1 MQWHLRYPYALK
13 SATIYVNG
21 DIAQLSAKDVQGR
34 IGEALARLVDT
45 VYHKLTYI
53 DTAFTEDDVVKEFRP
68 NHQMSLNAVT
78 SAEPNAPAQD
88 DVLAYIDNNS
98 ALHAN
103 TSMKSLKDRFTK
115 APYGF
120 VDDDVEWIV
129 AHLFKKGQI
138 SLTLNGAVLT
148 LSASNGDEIAR
159 YITKRE
165 FVDKLL
171 TSRKEHPKPEWVRM
185 VREIMREL
193 FGNNAPTEDED
204 GLMRACRKACADLA
218 ATLANRKQYD
228 YVKPYPGKA
237 VIDSGLALLRPVA
250 QWNDPMEFYKQMYQR
265 QDDFLD
271 FAEDYDP
278 VKAFFAGAQKEIFDK
293 ALDLMRIYEDSK
305 SFIVNDKVENTV
317 KEIYAILR
325 AAKPYQQIQK
335 LPALLDQYNEA
346 YVEVLEA
353 ATKPVLS
360 TIAADRARVQEV
372 LDEKPYKAQYVNAYA
387 AQFDELKDKAEKCNN
402 ITTLRSYA
410 DQADAVRI
418 RLLNEMDKRDEVLVE
433 EAEREKHKDDD
444 NHGGDK
450 DPVTPQPPKPQ
461 PKRRKNLAIK
471 SLTQTTSWRIESD
484 ADIDAYLAALRRRL
498 ESELD
503 PDTIV
508 NVEF

>member
-1 MQWHLRYPYALK
+1 
-13 SATIYVNG
+13 
-21 DIAQLSAKDVQGR
+21 
-34 IGEALARLVDT
+34 
-45 VYHKLTYI
+45 
-53 DTAFTEDDVVKEFRP
+53 
-68 NHQMSLNAVT
+68 
-78 SAEPNAPAQD
+78 
-88 DVLAYIDNNS
+88 
-98 ALHAN
+98 
-103 TSMKSLKDRFTK
+103 
-115 APYGF
+115 
-120 VDDDVEWIV
+120 
-129 AHLFKKGQI
+129 
-138 SLTLNGAVLT
+138 
-148 LSASNGDEIAR
+148 
-159 YITKRE
+159 
-165 FVDKLL
+165 
-171 TSRKEHPKPEWVRM
+171 M

-360 TIAADRARVQEV
+360 TIAADRARVLEV

>member
-1 MQWHLRYPYALK
+1 
-13 SATIYVNG
+13 
-21 DIAQLSAKDVQGR
+21 
-34 IGEALARLVDT
+34 
-45 VYHKLTYI
+45 
-53 DTAFTEDDVVKEFRP
+53 
-68 NHQMSLNAVT
+68 
-78 SAEPNAPAQD
+78 
-88 DVLAYIDNNS
+88 
-98 ALHAN
+98 
-103 TSMKSLKDRFTK
+103 
-115 APYGF
+115 
-120 VDDDVEWIV
+120 
-129 AHLFKKGQI
+129 
-138 SLTLNGAVLT
+138 
-148 LSASNGDEIAR
+148 
-159 YITKRE
+159 
-165 FVDKLL
+165 
-171 TSRKEHPKPEWVRM
+171 M

-237 VIDSGLALLRPVA
+237 VIHSGLALLRPVA

-325 AAKPYQQIQK
+325 AAKPYPQIQK

-360 TIAADRARVQEV
+360 TIAADRARVLEV

-418 RLLNEMDKRDEVLVE
+418 RLLNEMDKRDEVLAE

>member
-1 MQWHLRYPYALK
+1 
-13 SATIYVNG
+13 
-21 DIAQLSAKDVQGR
+21 
-34 IGEALARLVDT
+34 
-45 VYHKLTYI
+45 
-53 DTAFTEDDVVKEFRP
+53 
-68 NHQMSLNAVT
+68 MS
-78 SAEPNAPAQD
+78 S
-88 DVLAYIDNNS
+88 
-98 ALHAN
+98 
-103 TSMKSLKDRFTK
+103 
-115 APYGF
+115 
-120 VDDDVEWIV
+120 
-129 AHLFKKGQI
+129 
-138 SLTLNGAVLT
+138 
-148 LSASNGDEIAR
+148 
-159 YITKRE
+159 
-165 FVDKLL
+165 
-171 TSRKEHPKPEWVRM
+171 
-185 VREIMREL
+185 
-193 FGNNAPTEDED
+193 
-204 GLMRACRKACADLA
+204 CRKACAGLA

-228 YVKPYPGKA
+228 YVKPYPGKE

-325 AAKPYQQIQK
+325 AAKPYPQIQK

-360 TIAADRARVQEV
+360 TIAADRARVLEV

-418 RLLNEMDKRDEVLVE
+418 RLLNEMDKRD
-433 EAEREKHKDDD
+433 REIDPPAPPVDPD
-444 NHGGDK
+444 GDG
-450 DPVTPQPPKPQ
+450 TKPIQ
-461 PKRRKNLAIK
+461 PKAKTRKNIAIK
-471 SLTQTTSWRIESD
+471 YLTQTTNWRIESE

>member
-1 MQWHLRYPYALK
+1 MRTRLSNAKIYLVDALK

-53 DTAFTEDDVVKEFRP
+53 DTAFNEDDVVKEFRP

-148 LSASNGDEIAR
+148 LSAANGDEIAR

-165 FVDKLL
+165 FLDKLL

-250 QWNDPMEFYKQMYQR
+250 QWNDPMEFYKQMY
-265 QDDFLD
+265 
-271 FAEDYDP
+271 
-278 VKAFFAGAQKEIFDK
+278 
-293 ALDLMRIYEDSK
+293 
-305 SFIVNDKVENTV
+305 
-317 KEIYAILR
+317 
-325 AAKPYQQIQK
+325 
-335 LPALLDQYNEA
+335 
-346 YVEVLEA
+346 
-353 ATKPVLS
+353 LS
-360 TIAADRARVQEV
+360 LIH
-372 LDEKPYKAQYVNAYA
+372 
-387 AQFDELKDKAEKCNN
+387 
-402 ITTLRSYA
+402 I
-410 DQADAVRI
+410 
-418 RLLNEMDKRDEVLVE
+418 
-433 EAEREKHKDDD
+433 
-444 NHGGDK
+444 
-450 DPVTPQPPKPQ
+450 
-461 PKRRKNLAIK
+461 
-471 SLTQTTSWRIESD
+471 
-484 ADIDAYLAALRRRL
+484 
-498 ESELD
+498 
-503 PDTIV
+503 
-508 NVEF
+508 

>member
-1 MQWHLRYPYALK
+1 
-13 SATIYVNG
+13 
-21 DIAQLSAKDVQGR
+21 
-34 IGEALARLVDT
+34 
-45 VYHKLTYI
+45 
-53 DTAFTEDDVVKEFRP
+53 
-68 NHQMSLNAVT
+68 
-78 SAEPNAPAQD
+78 
-88 DVLAYIDNNS
+88 
-98 ALHAN
+98 
-103 TSMKSLKDRFTK
+103 
-115 APYGF
+115 
-120 VDDDVEWIV
+120 
-129 AHLFKKGQI
+129 
-138 SLTLNGAVLT
+138 
-148 LSASNGDEIAR
+148 
-159 YITKRE
+159 
-165 FVDKLL
+165 
-171 TSRKEHPKPEWVRM
+171 M

-204 GLMRACRKACADLA
+204 GLMRACRKSCADLA

-278 VKAFFAGAQKEIFDK
+278 VKAFFAGVQKEIFDK

-360 TIAADRARVQEV
+360 TIAADRARVLEV
-372 LDEKPYKAQYVNAYA
+372 LDEKPYKAQYGNAYA
-387 AQFDELKDKAEKCNN
+387 AQFDELKKKAETCNN
-402 ITTLRSYA
+402 VTILRSYA

-418 RLLNEMDKRDEVLVE
+418 RLLNEMDKRDEKLTPPTPPTPPT
-433 EAEREKHKDDD
+433 
-444 NHGGDK
+444 GGD
-450 DPVTPQPPKPQ
+450 DPVIPQPPKPQ

>member
-1 MQWHLRYPYALK
+1 
-13 SATIYVNG
+13 
-21 DIAQLSAKDVQGR
+21 
-34 IGEALARLVDT
+34 
-45 VYHKLTYI
+45 
-53 DTAFTEDDVVKEFRP
+53 
-68 NHQMSLNAVT
+68 
-78 SAEPNAPAQD
+78 
-88 DVLAYIDNNS
+88 
-98 ALHAN
+98 
-103 TSMKSLKDRFTK
+103 
-115 APYGF
+115 
-120 VDDDVEWIV
+120 
-129 AHLFKKGQI
+129 
-138 SLTLNGAVLT
+138 
-148 LSASNGDEIAR
+148 
-159 YITKRE
+159 
-165 FVDKLL
+165 
-171 TSRKEHPKPEWVRM
+171 
-185 VREIMREL
+185 
-193 FGNNAPTEDED
+193 
-204 GLMRACRKACADLA
+204 
-218 ATLANRKQYD
+218 
-228 YVKPYPGKA
+228 
-237 VIDSGLALLRPVA
+237 
-250 QWNDPMEFYKQMYQR
+250 MYQR

-360 TIAADRARVQEV
+360 TIAADRARVLEV

-418 RLLNEMDKRDEVLVE
+418 RLLNEMDKRD
-433 EAEREKHKDDD
+433 REIDPPAPPVDPD
-444 NHGGDK
+444 GDG
-450 DPVTPQPPKPQ
+450 TKPIQ
-461 PKRRKNLAIK
+461 PKAKTRKNIAIK
-471 SLTQTTSWRIESD
+471 YLTQTTNWRIESE

-508 NVEF
+508 NMEF

>member
-1 MQWHLRYPYALK
+1 
-13 SATIYVNG
+13 
-21 DIAQLSAKDVQGR
+21 
-34 IGEALARLVDT
+34 
-45 VYHKLTYI
+45 
-53 DTAFTEDDVVKEFRP
+53 
-68 NHQMSLNAVT
+68 
-78 SAEPNAPAQD
+78 
-88 DVLAYIDNNS
+88 
-98 ALHAN
+98 
-103 TSMKSLKDRFTK
+103 
-115 APYGF
+115 
-120 VDDDVEWIV
+120 
-129 AHLFKKGQI
+129 
-138 SLTLNGAVLT
+138 
-148 LSASNGDEIAR
+148 
-159 YITKRE
+159 
-165 FVDKLL
+165 
-171 TSRKEHPKPEWVRM
+171 
-185 VREIMREL
+185 
-193 FGNNAPTEDED
+193 
-204 GLMRACRKACADLA
+204 
-218 ATLANRKQYD
+218 
-228 YVKPYPGKA
+228 
-237 VIDSGLALLRPVA
+237 
-250 QWNDPMEFYKQMYQR
+250 MYQR

-360 TIAADRARVQEV
+360 TIAADRARVLEV

-418 RLLNEMDKRDEVLVE
+418 RLLNEMDKRDEVLAE

-450 DPVTPQPPKPQ
+450 GPVTPQPPKPQ

>member
-1 MQWHLRYPYALK
+1 
-13 SATIYVNG
+13 
-21 DIAQLSAKDVQGR
+21 
-34 IGEALARLVDT
+34 
-45 VYHKLTYI
+45 
-53 DTAFTEDDVVKEFRP
+53 
-68 NHQMSLNAVT
+68 
-78 SAEPNAPAQD
+78 
-88 DVLAYIDNNS
+88 
-98 ALHAN
+98 
-103 TSMKSLKDRFTK
+103 
-115 APYGF
+115 
-120 VDDDVEWIV
+120 
-129 AHLFKKGQI
+129 
-138 SLTLNGAVLT
+138 
-148 LSASNGDEIAR
+148 
-159 YITKRE
+159 
-165 FVDKLL
+165 
-171 TSRKEHPKPEWVRM
+171 M

-278 VKAFFAGAQKEIFDK
+278 VKAFFAGAQEEIFDK
-293 ALDLMRIYEDSK
+293 ALDLMHIYEDSK

-325 AAKPYQQIQK
+325 AAKPYPQIQK
-335 LPALLDQYNEA
+335 LPALLEQYQDA

-360 TIAADRARVQEV
+360 TIADGRARVLEE
-372 LDEKPYKAQYVNAYA
+372 LENKPYKAQYANAYA
-387 AQFDELKDKAEKCNN
+387 ARFDELKEKAEKCNN
-402 ITTLRSYA
+402 ITILRSYA

-418 RLLNEMDKRDEVLVE
+418 RLLNEMGERD
-433 EAEREKHKDDD
+433 AELIPPTPPVQPSEQP
-444 NHGGDK
+444 
-450 DPVTPQPPKPQ
+450 PVTPPTPPVRPT
-461 PKRRKNLAIK
+461 KRRKNLAIK
-471 SLTQTTSWRIESD
+471 SLAQTSSWRIESD

>member
-1 MQWHLRYPYALK
+1 
-13 SATIYVNG
+13 
-21 DIAQLSAKDVQGR
+21 
-34 IGEALARLVDT
+34 
-45 VYHKLTYI
+45 
-53 DTAFTEDDVVKEFRP
+53 
-68 NHQMSLNAVT
+68 MSLNAVT
-78 SAEPNAPAQD
+78 SAEPNALAQD

-148 LSASNGDEIAR
+148 LSAANGDEIAR

-165 FVDKLL
+165 FLDKLL

-360 TIAADRARVQEV
+360 TIAADRARVLEV

-418 RLLNEMDKRDEVLVE
+418 RLLNEMDKRDEVLAE

-503 PDTIV
+503 PETIV